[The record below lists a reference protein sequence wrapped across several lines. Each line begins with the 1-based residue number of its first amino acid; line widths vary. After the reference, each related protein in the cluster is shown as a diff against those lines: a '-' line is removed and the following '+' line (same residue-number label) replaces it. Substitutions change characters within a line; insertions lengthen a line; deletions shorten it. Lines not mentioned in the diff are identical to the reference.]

1 MNGLHLKMK
10 RMQAGLRQYHVAAE
24 LGIPQTTLSYWE
36 NGHRPMPQG
45 MQERILKAIEE
56 LQQER
61 DSAGNAGRRLQ
72 KAGREETPGPNDGAA
87 VERGEHIGLT
97 STGSDHGRG
106 VLRHRTER

>member
-1 MNGLHLKMK
+1 MNGLDLKVK
-10 RMQAGLRQYHVAAE
+10 RIQAGLRQYHVAAE

-61 DSAGNAGRRLQ
+61 DRAEDVDPRLR
-72 KAGREETPGPNDGAA
+72 KAGGQETPGPTNGEAA
-87 VERGEHIGLT
+87 GRPSKHIGLRC
-97 STGSDHGRG
+97 TGSE
-106 VLRHRTER
+106 HRSGA